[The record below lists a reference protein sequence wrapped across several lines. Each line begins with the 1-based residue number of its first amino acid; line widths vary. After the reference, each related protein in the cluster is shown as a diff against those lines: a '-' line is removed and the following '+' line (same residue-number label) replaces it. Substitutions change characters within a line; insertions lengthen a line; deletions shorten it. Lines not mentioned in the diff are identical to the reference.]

1 MSIADLAVSSPGASP
16 ARRSLEAASPR
27 YGEKAIKVFLA
38 ACAALSVA
46 VTTAIVFSL
55 VTPTIGFFQE
65 ISIREFLTGTRWAPA
80 FADASFGVLPIV
92 VGTLTVVVISM
103 CVAIPIGLAS
113 AIYLAEYAPRR
124 ARKIIKPALEVL
136 EGIPTVATG
145 LFAFWFLRPLAEDA
159 LPFLGWR
166 GPFSIG
172 VAGVA
177 VGLLIVP
184 LVASISDDAMRSVPA
199 ALREGAYALGASKLR
214 VSLTVVF
221 PAAISGIVASFVLA
235 MSRAIGETMVVL
247 IAAGAGNPSINFDPT
262 QSSQTMTA
270 YIGGRATGD
279 IAAGTVVYDT
289 IFAVGTLLFCMT
301 LAMNMFAIRM
311 VRRFREVYE

>member
-1 MSIADLAVSSPGASP
+1 MSIADLAVSSSGASP

-92 VGTLTVVVISM
+92 VGTLTVVVIAM